1 MGDMSNTL
9 FGTRIKEIREAKG
22 ISQAEL
28 ARRLGHV
35 SNSYVR
41 DIERSVFTPPK
52 ERLGTLARALGV
64 PVAQLEEILLE
75 ARLRDLGMKDPD
87 FVGMLK
93 DYKQL
98 SSKDREAILKTYWR
112 IKRSKNGPRN

>member
-1 MGDMSNTL
+1 MSNSI

-28 ARRLGHV
+28 ARRLGHA

-41 DIERSVFTPPK
+41 DIERGVFTPPK
-52 ERLGTLARALGV
+52 ERLGPLARALGV
-64 PVAQLEEILLE
+64 PVVRLQEASLETK
-75 ARLRDLGMKDPD
+75 LRDLGVKDPD

-93 DYKQL
+93 DYRRL
-98 SSKDREAILKTYWR
+98 SAKDREAILKTYHR
-112 IKRSKNGPRN
+112 IKRSKDGSRH